1 METLIVYFSLNGNSA
16 ETAEKLASALNADK
30 HHIEPKKNY
39 PAKGFMKFLVGGG
52 DVAAK
57 RRPPLEPYS
66 LELSKYGRV
75 VFVGPVWA
83 SNFAPPVGTFIDEN
97 IDALRGKRIAC
108 AFCHAGGGT
117 EKAVEKLKNALGI
130 EAFEAELSLVDPKTR
145 PNGENEALIKE
156 FCAKLLSE

>member
-16 ETAEKLASALNADK
+16 ATAERIASAMKADK
-30 HHIEPKKNY
+30 LCLEPKKNY

-52 DVAAK
+52 DVAVK

-66 LELSKYGRV
+66 VELSRYGRV

-83 SNFAPPVGTFIDEN
+83 SSFTPPVGTFIEEN
-97 IDALRGKRIAC
+97 REALRGKRIAC

-117 EKAVEKLKNALGI
+117 EKAVEKLKAALGT

-145 PNGENEALIKE
+145 PNAENDKLIKE